1 MDQNNTNLDM
11 QESIGQN
18 QDDNHIVVGQ
28 ETGQEANIELIQE
41 KINLIKMED
50 EVKECIVKKY
60 QRITNYY
67 GLHMDTKALKDS
79 LQKYEDD
86 SVKEEFELQVSN
98 LFKVTLANINLLDLY
113 RKSTSKSK
121 WLNLSEMA
129 EWPWSIKWM

>member
-67 GLHMDTKALKDS
+67 RLHMDTKALKDS

-121 WLNLSEMA
+121 
-129 EWPWSIKWM
+129 